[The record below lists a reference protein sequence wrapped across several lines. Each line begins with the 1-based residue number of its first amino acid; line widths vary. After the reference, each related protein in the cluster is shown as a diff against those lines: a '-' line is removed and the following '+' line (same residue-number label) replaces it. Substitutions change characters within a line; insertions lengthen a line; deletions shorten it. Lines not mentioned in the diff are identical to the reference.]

1 MPDLLFNIVILLLGL
16 ILYAALIQIW
26 EKNDD

>member
-1 MPDLLFNIVILLLGL
+1 MSDLVFNIVILLLGL
-16 ILYAALIQIW
+16 ILYAALIQLW